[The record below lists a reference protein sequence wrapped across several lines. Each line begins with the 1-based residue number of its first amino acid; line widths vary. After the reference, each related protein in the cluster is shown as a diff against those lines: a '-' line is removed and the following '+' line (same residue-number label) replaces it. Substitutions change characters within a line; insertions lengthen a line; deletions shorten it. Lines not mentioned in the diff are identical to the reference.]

1 MQMKEVDL
9 KTFQGRL
16 ADLLLSR
23 LPKLIESKLGFRKTF
38 AVTSPCTFSVE
49 YL

>member
-1 MQMKEVDL
+1 MKP
-9 KTFQGRL
+9 FQGRL

-23 LPKLIESKLGFRKTF
+23 LPKLIESKFGFRKTS
-38 AVTSPCTFSVE
+38 AVTSMCTFSVA